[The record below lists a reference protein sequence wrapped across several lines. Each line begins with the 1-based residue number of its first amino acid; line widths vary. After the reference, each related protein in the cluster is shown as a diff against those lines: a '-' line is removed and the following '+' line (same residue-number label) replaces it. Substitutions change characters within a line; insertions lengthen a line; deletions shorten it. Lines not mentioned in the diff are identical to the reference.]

1 MSANRQFI
9 AETSDASK
17 AARVLETAGEELAQ
31 PYRPRRALREDAE
44 APVSHLHAA
53 PRRALLERPNRTLAS
68 PPTLSAEKLRNLE
81 RARRGAPMRAMLDRL
96 VDGFDGRARR
106 ALLNPDEALAAEL
119 IRLTQLDP
127 RWGFL
132 QSVHSSGQRAELE
145 HWVIGPGGV
154 YLLNAKHHPGSR
166 LYVAG
171 DNFLVDGKDAPYV
184 PQIRDEAGRGSESLT
199 RSTTFDL
206 EVMGVIVPINDRKLT
221 VDEQPYAVEVLE
233 HASVAEWLLNRPED
247 LGAWQ
252 IRDAFEAARQSHSW
266 RPGV

>member
-1 MSANRQFI
+1 MAGTF
-9 AETSDASK
+9 DATK
-17 AARVLETAGEELAQ
+17 AARRIDEVTDVAAEG
-31 PYRPRRALREDAE
+31 YRPRRALSEDPE
-44 APVSHLHAA
+44 TPVSHLHAA
-53 PRRALLERPNRTLAS
+53 PRRALLERPTRTLK

-81 RARRGAPMRAMLDRL
+81 RARRAAPMRAMLDRF
-96 VDGFDGRARR
+96 VDGLDARARR

-132 QSVHSSGQRAELE
+132 QSVQSVGSRTELE

-154 YLLNAKHHPGSR
+154 YLCNAKHLPGSR

-184 PQIRDEAGRGSESLT
+184 PQIRDEADRGSDSLT

-233 HASVAEWLLNRPED
+233 HGTVADWLLNRPEG

-252 IRDAFEAARQSHSW
+252 IRDAFEAARQTQSW
-266 RPGV
+266 RPSV